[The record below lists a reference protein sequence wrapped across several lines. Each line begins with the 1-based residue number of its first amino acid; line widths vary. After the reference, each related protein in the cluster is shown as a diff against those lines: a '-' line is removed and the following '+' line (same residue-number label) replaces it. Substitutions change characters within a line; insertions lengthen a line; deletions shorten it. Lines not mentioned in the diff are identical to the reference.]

1 MRHHAKA
8 HACLAQGRVGAFHGE
23 LDLLVCRLR
32 HDRFAARTCA
42 HLVVAHDVE
51 HSRRF
56 HAHKHRR
63 ALLGDALLKE
73 GFNSAVRKRFHGDSL
88 KVIYA

>member
-1 MRHHAKA
+1 MRYHAKA
-8 HACLAQGRVGAFHGE
+8 HTCFAQGRIGAFHSE
-23 LDLLVCRLR
+23 LDLFSCHLR
-32 HDRFAARTCA
+32 HDRLAARARA
-42 HLVVAHDVE
+42 HLMVAHDVE
-51 HSRRF
+51 HPRWL

-73 GFNSAVRKRFHGDSL
+73 GFNSAVRKRLHRDSL